1 MWGLKLA
8 PNSILVGRV
17 EIQNGMQYLPQLLWG
32 NVGAACDYSS
42 IAVEESGSGPASL
55 IVSTV
60 NIGAVVFVTPD
71 GNEVLVDRTYDGGLR
86 VPRLVHHVPRRA
98 PRPCHVLP
106 AWLP

>member
-17 EIQNGMQYLPQLLWG
+17 EVQNGMQYLPQLLWG

-42 IAVEESGSGPASL
+42 IAVEEGGSGPASQ

-60 NIGAVVFVTPD
+60 NIGSFVCVNPD
-71 GNEVLVDRTYDGGLR
+71 GTEVLVDRTYDDR
-86 VPRLVHHVPRRA
+86 VRVRSLVDIVTPMA
-98 PRPCHVLP
+98 PSSGNGEPD
-106 AWLP
+106 WFS

>member
-17 EIQNGMQYLPQLLWG
+17 EVQNGMQYLPQLLWG

-42 IAVEESGSGPASL
+42 IAVEEGGSGPASQ

-60 NIGAVVFVTPD
+60 NIGSFVCVNPD
-71 GNEVLVDRTYDGGLR
+71 GNEVLVVGTYYCCIR
-86 VPRLVHHVPRRA
+86 HRHLVRS
-98 PRPCHVLP
+98 LP
-106 AWLP
+106 PTQTTVYH